1 MDVHQYVKVAYVRLT
16 PVKICTQGENVY
28 RRLTT
33 ELDMEFTRFLK
44 ENPYESYSY
53 LQGALISACYC
64 KIYSVERMPGFIF
77 ILIKIP

>member
-1 MDVHQYVKVAYVRLT
+1 MDVHQYVKVAYVRVT

-44 ENPYESYSY
+44 GKSLRVVLVPAGSSY
-53 LQGALISACYC
+53 LSQLLYNLQCRKNAGYY
-64 KIYSVERMPGFIF
+64 IYFD
-77 ILIKIP
+77 

>member
-44 ENPYESYSY
+44 ENPYES
-53 LQGALISACYC
+53 
-64 KIYSVERMPGFIF
+64 
-77 ILIKIP
+77 

>member
-44 ENPYESYSY
+44 GNPYESYSY
-53 LQGALISACYC
+53 LQGARISACYC
-64 KIYSVERMPGFIF
+64 KIYRKNAGFYIYF
-77 ILIKIP
+77 D